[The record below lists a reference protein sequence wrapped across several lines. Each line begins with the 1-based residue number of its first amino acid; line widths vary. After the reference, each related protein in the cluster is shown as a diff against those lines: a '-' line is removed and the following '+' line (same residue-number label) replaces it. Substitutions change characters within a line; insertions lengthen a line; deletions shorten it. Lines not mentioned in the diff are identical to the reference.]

1 MKNNVISRPVFYALH
16 VLFWLCYGAILFA
29 SLSNWIES
37 SSEVWQAVISDVLT
51 SSSIAYLNYYLLLPK
66 LYRKGRYSAY
76 ILASIAMVVI
86 IVLLRV
92 NLLGMTHR
100 SVTYTYFIRSVPA
113 LGFYLITTVVWF
125 FANLIK
131 AQRNEIEL
139 RNSQLATE
147 LKFLKLQLS
156 PHFLF
161 NTLNNVYSMAY
172 FKDQNT
178 APAILKLSEM
188 MRHMLYEDQG
198 KFVSLSKE
206 ISFMENFIEL
216 WRLKLDEKPVIT
228 FKHKGVSDNHH
239 IAHLIFLVFLENAF
253 KHGNTIDGTIE
264 INLYVDATDRLFFEI
279 KNDVIDAR
287 KTAEEESGVGL
298 SNVKKRLN
306 LIYPGKHQ
314 LKLEQNPTSF
324 KVELTIDLT

>member
-1 MKNNVISRPVFYALH
+1 MKNNLVSRPVFYALH

-29 SLSNWIES
+29 SLSNWTRS
-37 SSEVWQAVISDVLT
+37 PNDVWKAVISDVLT
-51 SSSIAYLNYYLLLPK
+51 SSSIAYINYYLLLPR
-66 LYRKGRYSAY
+66 LYKKERYSAY
-76 ILASIAMVVI
+76 ILASIALVVI

-92 NLLGMTHR
+92 YFLGMTHM

-113 LGFYLITTVVWF
+113 IGFYLITTVIWF

-131 AQRNEIEL
+131 AQRNAIEL
-139 RNSQLATE
+139 RNSQLASE

-161 NTLNNVYSMAY
+161 NTLNNIYSMAY
-172 FKDQNT
+172 FSDSNT
-178 APAILKLSEM
+178 APAIMKLSEM

-198 KFVSLSKE
+198 RFVSLSKE

-216 WRLKLDEKPVIT
+216 WRLKLDEKPKI
-228 FKHKGVSDNHH
+228 FFNHRGVKDRHQ

-264 INLYVDATDRLFFEI
+264 INLNINASDQLFFYI
-279 KNDVIDAR
+279 RNDVIDAR

-298 SNVKKRLN
+298 TNVKKRLN
-306 LIYPGKHQ
+306 LIYPGKHE
-314 LKLEQNPTSF
+314 LVLEQEATSF
-324 KVELTIDLT
+324 EVKLTIDLK